1 MERKDRMMAVMDQTT
16 ADMACSF
23 CLTSDGAAMIAGPG
37 VFICDSCVA
46 AFAQILFESKPPGIT
61 VADVQQNFSDYEL
74 LALLPKIAAAGAQP
88 ERQLALLV
96 SKARARRITWAR
108 IGAAMSMTRQAAW
121 ERFPGE
127 E

>member
-1 MERKDRMMAVMDQTT
+1 MMAVIDQTA
-16 ADMACSF
+16 ADTVCSF

-46 AFAQILFESKPPGIT
+46 AFAEILFGSKPPGIT
-61 VADVQQNFSDYEL
+61 TVADVQQISDDEL
-74 LALLPKIAAAGAQP
+74 LAVLPKVAGAGAQP

-96 SKARARRITWAR
+96 GKARARGITWAR
-108 IGAAMSMTRQAAW
+108 IGAAMGMTRQAAW
-121 ERFPGE
+121 ERFSGE

>member
-1 MERKDRMMAVMDQTT
+1 MMAVMDQTA
-16 ADMACSF
+16 ADMVCSF

-61 VADVQQNFSDYEL
+61 TVADVQQSFSDDEL

-96 SKARARRITWAR
+96 GKARARRITWAR
-108 IGAAMSMTRQAAW
+108 IGAAMGMTRQAAW
-121 ERFPGE
+121 ERFSGE